1 VKPNG
6 MSSTTSTR
14 ARIQFAGASLALVA
28 FHLAWTDYFVP
39 LRAVLSKQPLTGD
52 DYDLHIGQ
60 IFRVVEGL
68 SRWGHAWLYDV
79 QLVAG
84 QPEGTITD
92 SGSKA
97 WELWTYAWVSVGV
110 DRAVAF
116 NLFVWFTMLGCPVL
130 MFSAARLLRLDR
142 WSSLAAAA
150 MASTLW
156 FFDSN
161 VHWMWFIG
169 MVSWG
174 LCACWSALTLALF
187 IRFVQRPRAGW
198 AFASAL
204 SLGTNLLIHPY
215 CFFTLAP
222 PMAAVYLRAL
232 RSSPRRMHAGVAA
245 IALIAIAMNAYWLI
259 NAARHWHYILDSAF
273 YAQADPW
280 FLLCDMA
287 QLLCSGAD
295 TGVIGT
301 RTGFRFLYLG
311 LALAG
316 LWVLRRRSDPLWL
329 PLAVSLISGYL
340 LAYASGLV
348 PALQQT
354 QPYRHIVPASLL
366 STLPAA
372 IFVAYLV
379 REHALSSLSRGG
391 QLLLGVVCLLTL
403 QHLVVQVAYFV
414 PRLLPEPRRLLDGS
428 RSFVSRYGFWRPEG
442 PSELHYG
449 VPRDASLEQG
459 LAETIDWITCHVP
472 THARV
477 LVQGN
482 VLGERLAW
490 QGNVEVL
497 GGFFERNVQH
507 AYANFFRDYH
517 DRPASMDDL
526 ARHLRVFAVD
536 WVVGDRPELERANQ
550 MLKLVTKVGG
560 RNIYRTRMPVDR
572 VLAGGGTVRASENR
586 IDVDNSDPAQ
596 GVIVSYH
603 WHEALRCRPD
613 CQISR
618 VALAP
623 DRVGFIGVRAP
634 HPASFT
640 IWNSYQF

>member
-1 VKPNG
+1 MTGP
-6 MSSTTSTR
+6 TSTR
-14 ARIQFAGASLALVA
+14 ARFSFVLATLALAA
-28 FHLAWTDYFVP
+28 FHVAWTQYFVP
-39 LRAVLSKQPLTGD
+39 LRAVLSKQPLSGD

-60 IFRVVEGL
+60 IFRVVEAL
-68 SRWGHAWLYDV
+68 SRWGHSWLYDV

-97 WELWTYAWVSVGV
+97 WELWTYAWVSLGV

-116 NLFVWFTMLGCPVL
+116 NLFVWFAMLACPVL
-130 MFSAARLLRLDR
+130 LFAASRVLRLDR
-142 WSSLAAAA
+142 WTSLAAAA

-174 LCACWSALTLALF
+174 LAACWSALSLALF
-187 IRFVQRPRAGW
+187 LRFVQQPRAGW
-198 AFASAL
+198 VVAAGSC
-204 SLGTNLLIHPY
+204 LGVNLLIHPY

-222 PMAAVYLRAL
+222 PMAAVYLRAWRGL
-232 RSSPRRMHAGVAA
+232 SRLAHVGVAG
-245 IALIAIAMNAYWLI
+245 IALIAIALNAYWLI
-259 NAARHWHYILDSAF
+259 NAARHWHYILNSAF
-273 YAQADPW
+273 YAQSDPW

-301 RTGFRFLYLG
+301 RTAFRFLYLG
-311 LALAG
+311 FALAG
-316 LWVLRRRSDPLWL
+316 LWVLRRRGDPLVL
-329 PLAVSLISGYL
+329 PLAVMLITGYV
-340 LAYASGLV
+340 LAYGSSLV
-348 PALQQT
+348 PALQQS
-354 QPYRHIVPASLL
+354 QPYRHIVPATVV
-366 STLPAA
+366 STVPAA

-379 REHALSSLSRGG
+379 REHALASLSRGG
-391 QLLLGVVCLLTL
+391 QLLFGVLCLMVM

-428 RSFVSRYGFWRPEG
+428 RSFVSKYGFWRPEG
-442 PSELHYG
+442 PSDLHYG
-449 VPRDASLEQG
+449 VPRDRSLEMG
-459 LAETIDWITCHVP
+459 LADVIDWVDHNIP
-472 THARV
+472 EHARV
-477 LVQGN
+477 LVDGN

-490 QGNVEVL
+490 QGHVEVL

-507 AYANFFRDYH
+507 VFANFFRDYH
-517 DRPASMDDL
+517 DRVSL
-526 ARHLRVFAVD
+526 EGLGRHLRLFAVD
-536 WVVGDRPELERANQ
+536 FVIGERPEFAHAGHL
-550 MLKLVTKVGG
+550 LSLVTKVGG

-572 VLAGGGTVRASENR
+572 VLTGGGTVRASENR
-586 IDVDNSDPAQ
+586 IDVDGSDPGQ

-603 WHEALRCRPD
+603 WHEALRCKPE
-613 CQISR
+613 CQITR
-618 VALAP
+618 VKMPP
-623 DRVGFIGVRAP
+623 DHVGFIGVPVP

-640 IWNSYQF
+640 IWNSYQFP